1 MTLEDTVSGIIERTT
16 AEALADSRLQALLS
30 GRMGRSQLTQF
41 FQHFMVTHLNSV
53 QVLSFLFSVAPP
65 DGTELVRENLLEEMG
80 LEEAEKSHPEM
91 LLDLARGLGFTDQR
105 IAQLRAEAGET
116 RRAFAAAPVAYRNL
130 KDLGLSMLLETVT
143 FETFLSR
150 VSDRLATA
158 LVHHYQVSR
167 EAVRWFTHHGDVDVR
182 HAEEGRRVVLA
193 YLSFHRFTAAEVER
207 IVRQTF
213 VGNAILNRYFPSGP
227 AAAPSSGPARVV
239 LVEILPLSIPFH
251 RAFDHAKMSR
261 SRSDAVV
268 VRLTGSDGLRGYGE
282 ALPRPY
288 VTGEDRAATVSMLRT
303 TFAPEALRMAFEPG
317 MEVLDRLRSLGALRA
332 KTSSTASGVAAWNA
346 TWGAMEMALLDW
358 TFKRAGLSLSEWLVP
373 AREQV
378 VYSGVIDAADPEMA
392 KSLAARYAEARIA
405 KVKVKVGIGDDA
417 ARLEAVRSAGGDQ
430 MGIRVDANGAWTA
443 PQAIAELKAL
453 CSFGIEAVEQPV
465 AARDLSGMRRVRE
478 EVGLPVIA
486 DESLVTMNN
495 AESLVQERACDIFN
509 IRVSK
514 CGGILT
520 SKAMAELG
528 LAAGLKVQIGA
539 QVGETSLLS
548 AAGRHL
554 AAHLPQV
561 EYVEGSFGVHLLSED
576 VTPEPV
582 MFGYQG
588 RGDLLLG
595 TGLGV
600 AVDDGALERLATEK
614 FTVQL

>member
-1 MTLEDTVSGIIERTT
+1 MTLEDTVRGIIERTA
-16 AEALADSRLQALLS
+16 AEALADIRLQALLS
-30 GRMGRSQLTQF
+30 GKMGRSELTQF
-41 FQHFMVTHLNSV
+41 FHHFMVTHLNSV
-53 QVLSFLFSVAPP
+53 QILSFLFSVAPP

-105 IAQLRAEAGET
+105 IARLRDEAGET
-116 RRAFAAAPVAYRNL
+116 RRAFAAAPIAYRNL

-143 FETFLSR
+143 FETFLSQ

-158 LVHHYQVSR
+158 LIDYYHVPK
-167 EAVRWFTHHGDVDVR
+167 EAVRWFTLHGEVDVR

-213 VGNAILNRYFPSGP
+213 VGNAILNRYFPSRP
-227 AAAPSSGPARVV
+227 AAAPSPGPARVA
-239 LVEILPLSIPFH
+239 LVEIMPLSIPFH

-261 SRSDAVV
+261 SQSDAVV

-288 VTGEDRAATVSMLRT
+288 VTGEDVAATVTMLRT
-303 TFAPEALRMAFEPG
+303 TFAPEVLGIAFEPG
-317 MEVLDRLRSLGALRA
+317 MEVLDQLRSLGALRA
-332 KTSSTASGVAAWNA
+332 KASSTSSGVAAWNA

-358 TFKRAGLSLSEWLVP
+358 AFKRAGLSLSEWLVP
-373 AREQV
+373 ARGHV

-405 KVKVKVGIGDDA
+405 KVKVKVGIGGDA

-430 MGIRVDANGAWTA
+430 MGIRVDANGAWNA

-453 CSFGIEAVEQPV
+453 RSFGIEAVEQPV
-465 AARDLSGMRRVRE
+465 AARDLSGMRSVRE

-486 DESLVTMNN
+486 DESLVTMSD
-495 AESLVQERACDIFN
+495 AERLVQERACDIFN

-514 CGGILT
+514 CGGVLA
-520 SKAMAELG
+520 SKAIAELG
-528 LAAGLKVQIGA
+528 LAAGMKIQIGA

-561 EYVEGSFGVHLLSED
+561 EYVEGSFGTHLLQED
-576 VTPEPV
+576 ITASPV
-582 MFGYQG
+582 MFGYG
-588 RGDLLLG
+588 GLG
-595 TGLGV
+595 ELVFSPGLGV
-600 AVDDGALERLATEK
+600 QVDDQALERLALE
-614 FTVQL
+614 TVRVEG